1 MMGFFFLLLLLVRF
15 GTSCRNMVLR
25 TSLSVLGPPN
35 SFGLYLAPEMGVA
48 QPSGSSQ
55 VMTKGSLVPPLKP
68 ISLRSIGVPLL
79 FGLVVGCLLLILNLG
94 LGDIRLLDCLEAN
107 NALATGPKFHEIYML
122 TSNFTN
128 FFNRYYKIFS

>member
-1 MMGFFFLLLLLVRF
+1 MIS
-15 GTSCRNMVLR
+15 T
-25 TSLSVLGPPN
+25 
-35 SFGLYLAPEMGVA
+35 LAPEMGVA

-55 VMTKGSLVPPLKP
+55 VMTRGSLVVPKP
-68 ISLRSIGVPLL
+68 ISFRSIGV
-79 FGLVVGCLLLILNLG
+79 LVVGCLLRILNLG
-94 LGDIRLLDCLEAN
+94 LGDILRDCLEAN